1 MRTFYRIKIKVYNI
15 RFFCNS
21 FITILLLFIILLA
34 GCRKD
39 EYDLDK
45 FTASSDWEPDVALP
59 LIYSSLDIDDIFSD
73 HGNHY
78 IEIDANKFTYLIYQK
93 KVTSANAVDIII
105 IPNQFINSTVTFNI
119 PGNNLPIG
127 SDYITTYNSV
137 YEFYFTHNEIIDS
150 IYLKSAY
157 LIFNIN
163 SNLNYDATIDITLP
177 TVTKNGVPF
186 STSLNLYAGGNPF
199 YALNLD
205 GCVMKLGV
213 QPSNENNKLTIKYT
227 ITVHGNG
234 SSNNSP
240 YNIYFNEYFSNIQFQ
255 KIYGY
260 LGQFSFDAITDT
272 LNVKLF
278 NNAFSGFVDF
288 ENPHLYLMM
297 SSSFGMPFNMHTS
310 DFLAKTDHTSTN
322 FVDITGPAV
331 PDISNPYLF
340 PPVTLNNEGQT
351 INKTIYLDKNNSSI
365 YNAMLIS
372 PRYIYCK
379 PNMYANPAGVTN
391 NFALDTSRFSFNMI
405 LELPLHGQAGGFVL
419 QDTVPFEFEDIDKL
433 QYLQFNIDITN
444 NFPVEAITQV
454 YFINSSNNVLDS
466 LLNPLQTAVVAAT
479 PGPPPDYLVTHPER
493 KYLTVIFNK
502 SRIHNLVGVKKLFIN
517 ACLNSYN
524 SNTDIVKIYSF
535 YKLDVKLSV
544 RAKFSY

>member
-1 MRTFYRIKIKVYNI
+1 
-15 RFFCNS
+15 
-21 FITILLLFIILLA
+21 
-34 GCRKD
+34 
-39 EYDLDK
+39 
-45 FTASSDWEPDVALP
+45 
-59 LIYSSLDIDDIFSD
+59 
-73 HGNHY
+73 
-78 IEIDANKFTYLIYQK
+78 
-93 KVTSANAVDIII
+93 
-105 IPNQFINSTVTFNI
+105 
-119 PGNNLPIG
+119 
-127 SDYITTYNSV
+127 
-137 YEFYFTHNEIIDS
+137 
-150 IYLKSAY
+150 
-157 LIFNIN
+157 
-163 SNLNYDATIDITLP
+163 
-177 TVTKNGVPF
+177 
-186 STSLNLYAGGNPF
+186 
-199 YALNLD
+199 
-205 GCVMKLGV
+205 
-213 QPSNENNKLTIKYT
+213 
-227 ITVHGNG
+227 
-234 SSNNSP
+234 
-240 YNIYFNEYFSNIQFQ
+240 
-255 KIYGY
+255 
-260 LGQFSFDAITDT
+260 
-272 LNVKLF
+272 
-278 NNAFSGFVDF
+278 
-288 ENPHLYLMM
+288 MM

-379 PNMYANPAGVTN
+379 PNMYANPAGVTK
-391 NFALDTSRFSFNMI
+391 NFALDTSRFSFNMR
-405 LELPLHGQAGGFVL
+405 LELPLHGRAGGFVL

-454 YFINSSNNVLDS
+454 YFVNSSNNVLDS

-524 SNTDIVKIYSF
+524 CNTDIVKIYSF